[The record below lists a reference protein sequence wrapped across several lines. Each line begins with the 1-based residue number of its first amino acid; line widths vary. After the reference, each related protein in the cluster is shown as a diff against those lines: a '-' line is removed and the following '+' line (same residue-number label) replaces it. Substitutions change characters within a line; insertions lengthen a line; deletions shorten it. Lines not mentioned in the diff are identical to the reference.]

1 MSIIQDTQSASNLF
15 ATYGAKNTAKP
26 AVDDLQDRFLKLLV
40 TQMKNLVPLN
50 PLDNAKVSSQLAQI
64 STVNGI
70 EKLNATIET
79 MASSFNAGQSLQ
91 AANMIGKDVLV
102 SGSVLQVAGGGGIF
116 GVDLAQAADQVKVT
130 IHDASGRAI
139 RTMDLD
145 AQAAGPLALA
155 WDGKTTDGTQAADG
169 TYSFSV
175 SALRGDQKV
184 DAQPLAFGSVQ
195 SVSQR
200 NEGVRLNVGT
210 LGTVGLTDIKQIF

>member
-1 MSIIQDTQSASNLF
+1 MSIIQDTQFPSNLF

-26 AVDDLQDRFLKLLV
+26 TTDDLQDRFLKLLV
-40 TQMKNLVPLN
+40 TQMKNQDPLN
-50 PLDNAKVSSQLAQI
+50 PLDNAQVTSQLAQI

-102 SGSVLQVAGGGGIF
+102 PGSVLQVAGGGGIF

-145 AQAAGPLALA
+145 PQAAGPLALA
-155 WDGKTTDGTQAADG
+155 WDGKTADGTQAADG
-169 TYSFSV
+169 AYSISV
-175 SALRGDQKV
+175 SALRGDQKI

-195 SVSQR
+195 SISQG

>member
-1 MSIIQDTQSASNLF
+1 MSIIQDTQSPSNLF

-26 AVDDLQDRFLKLLV
+26 ATDDLQDRFLKLLV
-40 TQMKNLVPLN
+40 TQMKNQDPLN
-50 PLDNAKVSSQLAQI
+50 PLDNAQVTSQLAQI

-102 SGSVLQVAGGGGIF
+102 PGSVLQVAGGGGIF

-145 AQAAGPLALA
+145 PQAAGPLALA
-155 WDGKTTDGTQAADG
+155 WDGKTADGTQAADG
-169 TYSFSV
+169 AYSISV
-175 SALRGDQKV
+175 SALRGDQKI

-195 SVSQR
+195 SVSQG

>member
-1 MSIIQDTQSASNLF
+1 MSTIQDTQPASNLC

-26 AVDDLQDRFLKLLV
+26 ATDDLQDRFLKLLV
-40 TQMKNLVPLN
+40 TQMKNQDPLN
-50 PLDNAKVSSQLAQI
+50 PLDNAQVTSQLAQI

-70 EKLNATIET
+70 EKLNASIET
-79 MASSFNAGQSLQ
+79 MANSFNAGQSLQ

-102 SGSVLQVAGGGGIF
+102 PGSVLQVAGGGGIF

-155 WDGKTTDGTQAADG
+155 WDGKTADGVQAADG
-169 TYSFSV
+169 SYSFSV

-184 DAQPLAFGSVQ
+184 DVQPLAFGSVQ
-195 SVSQR
+195 SVSH
-200 NEGVRLNVGT
+200 NSEGVRLNVGT
-210 LGTVGLTDIKQIF
+210 LGTVGLTAIKQIF